1 MKSPYAAALTLSI
14 WYMLMPPISKGGHL
28 EVNAPLQQ
36 WQRGLE
42 FSVKGSCIAELET
55 EIGHA
60 AKDPAATATLSR
72 LKGSICIA
80 EDDPR
85 LRAAKPEPS
94 K

>member
-1 MKSPYAAALTLSI
+1 MKFRHAAALTLSL
-14 WYMLMPPISKGGHL
+14 WYMLMPPISKGGNID
-28 EVNAPLQQ
+28 VSAPLKQ
-36 WQRGLE
+36 WQRGFV

-60 AKDPAATATLSR
+60 TKDPAATATLSR
-72 LKGSICIA
+72 LKSSICIS

-85 LRAAKPEPS
+85 LGAAKPESS